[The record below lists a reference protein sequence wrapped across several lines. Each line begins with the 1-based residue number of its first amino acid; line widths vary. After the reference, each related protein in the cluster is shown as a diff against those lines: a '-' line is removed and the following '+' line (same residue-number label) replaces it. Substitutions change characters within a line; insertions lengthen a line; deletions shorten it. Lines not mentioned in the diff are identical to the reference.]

1 MYFWHKLTLAD
12 KPIASFSEDL
22 IFRYLQGYCAVL
34 IGVVQVPED
43 LVGIRWNKVVTK
55 VVVRSIDTQSLRRTV
70 WA

>member
-12 KPIASFSEDL
+12 KPIASLSEDL

-55 VVVRSIDTQSLRRTV
+55 VQL
-70 WA
+70 